1 MDEIKEN
8 DENINVSYDPNDDMP
23 LLKPKRKM
31 RKLPRTE
38 KQQEAFKKTM
48 EKRAANVEKRKQL
61 KKIEAAKLLLS
72 VENAEQEIPKKDK
85 VKTRKKIMIPITES
99 DESDDEDDTDDEEE
113 IYKPI
118 IKSKKSI
125 KVPQKIYIIKKGD
138 SSDEDEKPII
148 KQKVFKS
155 QQNKK
160 SVIKVSENLNYTPNI
175 KNYFCD

>member
-1 MDEIKEN
+1 MEEIKEN
-8 DENINVSYDPNDDMP
+8 DENINISYDPNEDMP

-85 VKTRKKIMIPITES
+85 VKTRKNIIIPITES
-99 DESDDEDDTDDEEE
+99 DESDDEDDSEEEE
-113 IYKPI
+113 IIYKPVV
-118 IKSKKSI
+118 KSKKSI
-125 KVPQKIYIIKKGD
+125 KVPQKVYIIKKDD
-138 SSDEDEKPII
+138 SDDEIPMI
-148 KQKVFKS
+148 KQKAFKS

-160 SVIKVSENLNYTPNI
+160 SVIKVSENVNYTPNI

>member
-8 DENINVSYDPNDDMP
+8 DENINVSSFDPNEDMP

-48 EKRAANVEKRKQL
+48 EKRALNVEKRKQQRR
-61 KKIEAAKLLLS
+61 IDAAKLLLE
-72 VENAEQEIPKKDK
+72 VENREQETPKEDK
-85 VKTRKKIMIPITES
+85 VRTRKKIMVAITES
-99 DESDDEDDTDDEEE
+99 DESDDSDDEEE
-113 IYKPI
+113 EIIYKPI
-118 IKSKKSI
+118 IHSRKKAP
-125 KVPQKIYIIKKGD
+125 KKIYVMKKDD
-138 SSDEDEKPII
+138 SDDEIPII
-148 KQKVFKS
+148 KQKAFKS

-160 SVIKVSENLNYTPNI
+160 SVIKVSENINYTPNI